1 MHLKKILE
9 NAFSTQ
15 FKEYEHHT
23 SDYVYL
29 LGSVSGIMCI
39 TLGLTMALFSS
50 AVSAFVPFIVL
61 GFIWFFFGV
70 MTLAGVY
77 FFQTGK
83 KKQGAFIM
91 ISSGLMGMPF
101 GVGFFLGSAL
111 AVFSGA
117 LALKVVLDKG
127 KRKK

>member
-1 MHLKKILE
+1 MRLKKILE

-39 TLGLTMALFSS
+39 TLGLTMALFSI
-50 AVSAFVPFIVL
+50 AIAAFVPFVVL
-61 GFIWFFFGV
+61 GLIWFFFGA

-77 FFQTGK
+77 FFQIGK

-117 LALKVVLDKG
+117 LALKVVLDKR